1 MISCVGEYICLLTCR
16 YKQQN
21 KLILQRLIQFYSKYM
36 SISEKSRKAMES
48 LGLTGYEI
56 KVYLSLLEMGSM
68 TASDISKRSG
78 VPYSK
83 IYEVLNSLEDKGWLE
98 SDSSRPQKFFPKS
111 PLTAVEAMK
120 MRIESSIRDSKNMI
134 MSELMPIYRKSG
146 LRERPEIWV
155 VMGVYNIAAKIS
167 EIIQTCQHEL
177 LIALPHVAEELAK
190 PLQPTLR
197 MLQEKGVKIDVLASE
212 ESSSDT
218 LRAISRVAKV
228 RLKNNMFGGGVI
240 GDSKHVMILLSEGRS
255 EAGNFE
261 PTAIWA
267 EHIGLARF
275 AKDYFHY
282 LWADAQ
288 NTGKRLTDI
297 DST

>member
-1 MISCVGEYICLLTCR
+1 
-16 YKQQN
+16 
-21 KLILQRLIQFYSKYM
+21 M
-36 SISEKSRKAMES
+36 SISDKSRKAMES
-48 LGLTGYEI
+48 LGLTSYEI
-56 KVYLSLLEMGSM
+56 KVYLSLLEAGSM
-68 TASDISKRSG
+68 TASNISKKSG

-120 MRIESSIRDSKNMI
+120 MRIESSIRDSKNTI

-177 LIALPHVAEELAK
+177 LIALPQVAEGIAR

-197 MLQEKGVKIDVLASE
+197 TLQEKGVKIDVLASE
-212 ESSSDT
+212 EASSDT
-218 LRAISRVAKV
+218 LRAISRVAEV

-297 DST
+297 DSTRKS